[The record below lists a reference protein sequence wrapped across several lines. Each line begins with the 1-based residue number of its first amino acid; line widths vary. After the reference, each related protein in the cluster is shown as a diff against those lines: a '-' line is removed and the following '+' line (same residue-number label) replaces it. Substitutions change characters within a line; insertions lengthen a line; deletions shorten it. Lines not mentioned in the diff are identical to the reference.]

1 MARNGEGGAA
11 PVFSP
16 QTQFQMQV
24 RSQHMRRLNQ
34 ALGQQVT
41 PGGPVAGG
49 PTGPA
54 PSPGGQSGPAMVT
67 TPGGPLAASSMPSPA
82 GPGQVGADAVGQQ
95 QLSHVTTP
103 GGTQSAGGGVPSSA
117 TTVSGPVG
125 GLPSQASAPGGVGHP
140 GMGGYPGH
148 PGMMAKRP
156 PGGMGMIGG
165 PQHPGGPQTALVSG
179 QGQQQPGGQGQPDN
193 VGPGAMVGVPG
204 GPGGPG
210 VMPPNVSVPRSD
222 LALSQFKEVWENLGM
237 YRNFLFQLVPINP
250 SALLEAN
257 VKYILA
263 TPEGAAIRTPL
274 SLSVYVVMALGT
286 STHAPLLSSSG
297 FHLLIVVS
305 SFFLFV
311 LSFAL
316 MCRFA
321 FASKFPDDARVRQQ
335 GPRALGPHAGATTVH
350 RLHARTGDAS
360 FSPKK
365 HNGAARPQ
373 LLLKTLCNTL
383 TFRSLSLSLLQALL
397 GMAYIEA
404 AMETVPSSSKW
415 KQFYAE
421 LAMKICKRLG

>member
-1 MARNGEGGAA
+1 VVARNGEGGAA

-16 QTQFQMQV
+16 QFQMQV

-67 TPGGPLAASSMPSPA
+67 TPGGPPLAASSMPSPA

-103 GGTQSAGGGVPSSA
+103 GGTQSAGVGGGMPSSA
-117 TTVSGPVG
+117 TTVGGPVG
-125 GLPSQASAPGGVGHP
+125 GLPPQASAPGGVGHP
-140 GMGGYPGH
+140 GMGGYPAH

-156 PGGMGMIGG
+156 PGGMGMVGG

-179 QGQQQPGGQGQPDN
+179 QGQQQPGGQGQPGPQDNN

-210 VMPPNVSVPRSD
+210 VMPPNVGVPRSD

-286 STHAPLLSSSG
+286 SRTPLLSSAS

-305 SFFLFV
+305 SLFLSLFLFV
-311 LSFAL
+311 LFL
-316 MCRFA
+316 F
-321 FASKFPDDARVRQQ
+321 
-335 GPRALGPHAGATTVH
+335 
-350 RLHARTGDAS
+350 
-360 FSPKK
+360 
-365 HNGAARPQ
+365 
-373 LLLKTLCNTL
+373 
-383 TFRSLSLSLLQALL
+383 SLLPPNVQVRFCEPIS
-397 GMAYIEA
+397 G
-404 AMETVPSSSKW
+404 
-415 KQFYAE
+415 
-421 LAMKICKRLG
+421 